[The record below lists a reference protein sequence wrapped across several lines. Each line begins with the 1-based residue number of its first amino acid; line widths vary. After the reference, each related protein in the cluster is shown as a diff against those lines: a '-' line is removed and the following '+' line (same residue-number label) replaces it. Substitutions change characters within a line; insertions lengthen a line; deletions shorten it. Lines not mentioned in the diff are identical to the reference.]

1 MRPTSFAFFS
11 LLLLGSCFNASS
23 EEEKAWKEVTMSN
36 TISAL
41 DSFLSQFPNTSKKEK
56 IALIREGIL
65 YNTAKSE
72 CTDFYFNKYRIE
84 FPQGKHREELLTL
97 EKNQMID
104 PIDWS
109 ILEGKSFVGSFRYFD
124 NTDPK
129 LEVLSLK
136 FEELNEEGDIIEFT
150 AIVRK
155 SFDQKKRIKG
165 RIQKG
170 KNILEFIEGQEDT
183 NLMELSTGKFYKKG
197 RKMLIESTD
206 PSAKHYW
213 RLI

>member
-1 MRPTSFAFFS
+1 
-11 LLLLGSCFNASS
+11 
-23 EEEKAWKEVTMSN
+23 
-36 TISAL
+36 
-41 DSFLSQFPNTSKKEK
+41 
-56 IALIREGIL
+56 
-65 YNTAKSE
+65 
-72 CTDFYFNKYRIE
+72 
-84 FPQGKHREELLTL
+84 
-97 EKNQMID
+97 
-104 PIDWS
+104 
-109 ILEGKSFVGSFRYFD
+109 
-124 NTDPK
+124 
-129 LEVLSLK
+129 VLSLK

>member
-1 MRPTSFAFFS
+1 M
-11 LLLLGSCFNASS
+11 
-23 EEEKAWKEVTMSN
+23 
-36 TISAL
+36 
-41 DSFLSQFPNTSKKEK
+41 
-56 IALIREGIL
+56 
-65 YNTAKSE
+65 
-72 CTDFYFNKYRIE
+72 
-84 FPQGKHREELLTL
+84 TL

-183 NLMELSTGKFYKKG
+183 NLMELSNGKFYKKG